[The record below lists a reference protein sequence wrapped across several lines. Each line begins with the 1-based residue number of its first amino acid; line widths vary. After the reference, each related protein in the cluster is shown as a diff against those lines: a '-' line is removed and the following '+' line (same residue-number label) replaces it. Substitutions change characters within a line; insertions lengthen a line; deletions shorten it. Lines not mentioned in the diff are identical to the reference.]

1 MTEQMKELSK
11 EVMEKVTGGAE
22 TEGTD
27 ENGNKY
33 YVINGVKIYAKSF
46 AEAVKWAREHG
57 ILD

>member
-1 MTEQMKELSK
+1 MTERMKELDK
-11 EVMEKVTGGAE
+11 ETMAKVTGGAE
-22 TEGTD
+22 TEGSD
-27 ENGNKY
+27 ENGKY